1 VRRCRTGARQSGAA
15 CPFIEP
21 PDEPFRLGSEPARL
35 GRVGRDDSGRSTALH
50 VDRFWLCRSAAPFF
64 LLFVDPPRAIQLVI
78 IISTALSFVALPGLW
93 RAIAPGLLLRLGL
106 GSLAGLPLGLVAFR
120 YADPVVVRVLVG
132 ATILAFAV
140 LLGWWRRRG
149 AGEFS
154 GSFGMK
160 PGIEI
165 ATGLVAGV
173 ATASWGWQGR
183 QC

>member
-1 VRRCRTGARQSGAA
+1 VRRCRPGARQSAAA

-21 PDEPFRLGSEPARL
+21 PDEAVRLGGEPARL
-35 GRVGRDDSGRSTALH
+35 GRVGGDDSGRSTALH
-50 VDRFWLCRSAAPFF
+50 VDRFWLCSSAAPFF
-64 LLFVDPPRAIQLVI
+64 LLFVDPPRAPAHHHHLDGAVVCRAAGI
-78 IISTALSFVALPGLW
+78 VARNRTGAAVAA
-93 RAIAPGLLLRLGL
+93 RL

-132 ATILAFAV
+132 ATILAFAA
-140 LLGWWRRRG
+140 LLGWRRRRG
-149 AGEFS
+149 AGEFY